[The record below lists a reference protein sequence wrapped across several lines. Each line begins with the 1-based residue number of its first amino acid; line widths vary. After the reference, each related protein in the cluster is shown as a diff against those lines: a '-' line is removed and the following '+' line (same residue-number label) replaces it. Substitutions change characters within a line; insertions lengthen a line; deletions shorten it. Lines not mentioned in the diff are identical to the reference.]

1 MWGVQQIFAQGT
13 LLDMVE
19 GTKTLGI
26 PILKCRYNDH
36 GVEQAISDPFFTT
49 IFLWY
54 RSDGSIF
61 REGMTDSSIEFEYT
75 ETYEYVKYLLT
86 KFNGTDKKF
95 YLGHWEG
102 DWYLLPGMNAT
113 QDANP
118 VRVNGMVQWLNVRQ
132 RAISQARNDIEST
145 VRVYHYTEV
154 NRTFDAYSM
163 GMKRL
168 VNTVLPLVTVDYVSV
183 SSYDIQQRS
192 SNVIEDV
199 LSYIERNSNFSTDY
213 QIEEKGRRVF
223 IGEFGLPAVRYD
235 YDEEKHSQENI
246 KLFEKYEALGV
257 PFILYWNFYN
267 NEYTPSGAPK
277 GFWVVDN
284 LGKPVRLFYELQR
297 LTSKHT

>member
-1 MWGVQQIFAQGT
+1 MWGVQQIFTQGT
-13 LLDMVE
+13 LTDMVE
-19 GTKTLGI
+19 GTKALGI

-36 GVEQAISDPFFTT
+36 GIDSAIADPFFTR

-54 RSDGSIF
+54 RSDGAIF
-61 REGMTDSSIEFEYT
+61 REGMTDASIEYEYT
-75 ETYEYVKYLLT
+75 QTYEYAKYLLT

-102 DWYLLPGMNAT
+102 DWYLLPGMNAN
-113 QDANP
+113 QDADP
-118 VRVNGMVQWLNVRQ
+118 TRINGMIQWLNVRQ
-132 RAISQARNDIEST
+132 KAIEQARRDIEST
-145 VRVYHYTEV
+145 VRVYHYTEM
-154 NRTFDAYSM
+154 NRTFDAYSQ

-168 VNTVLPLVTVDYVSV
+168 VNTVLPLIDIDFVSV
-183 SSYDIQQRS
+183 SSYDIQERS

-199 LSYIERNSNFSTDY
+199 LSYIERNANFSKDY
-213 QIEEKGRRVF
+213 PVEESRRVF

-235 YDEEKHSQENI
+235 YDEEKHCQENI
-246 KLFEKYEALGV
+246 KIFEKYEELGV

-284 LGKPVRLFYELQR
+284 MGKPVKLFYELQKR
-297 LTSKHT
+297 ASRSM